1 MRYWST
7 PFAGLLGLA
16 LFAVPVSADHTS
28 EQAAPDTPA
37 KVSGAAAKAPPAY
50 NSRGLGGIH
59 HAVSTRSAE
68 AQRLFNQGL
77 ALCFAF
83 NHEEAVRSFERAL
96 KADSKLAMAHW
107 GIAYALGPNINL
119 ATDSVRSARAYAEI
133 QHAQKLASTASSAER
148 DWIAAMATRYA
159 ASPMAD
165 RVPLEL
171 AFRAA
176 MRRLHDRYPADPDA
190 AAIYAESIMDLS
202 PWDYWL
208 PSGAPKPDTEELLAV
223 LEAVLA
229 KHPDHTGA
237 NHYYIH
243 AIEASPHPERAAAAA
258 ARLAKLAPD
267 AGHLVHMPSH
277 IQHRMGDYVAA
288 AEANIKAARVDS
300 AYVARHQVE
309 GVYPMM
315 YWNHNHD
322 FAAAAL
328 MQLGRYQ
335 EAMKHAAF
343 TQKNATEMAPMMPMI
358 EAFAARPYEIMVAF
372 RRWDDILA
380 SPEPAPVMV
389 TSRLTWRFAR
399 GAAHAA
405 KGQLDA
411 ARVDLDSLNA
421 GIARLAPDYPM
432 GTNMAVGV
440 MPVSRA
446 QLAARIAR
454 AAGDLATAEREAR
467 AAVEAFDAIKYDE
480 PEEWLLPARLDLAG
494 VLLARG
500 DAPGAEAVYRDE
512 LAKHPNSAF
521 ALNGL
526 AAAQRA
532 QGRADDAAAT
542 ARLLAAAWK
551 GADRPLGIEDL

>member
-1 MRYWST
+1 MRCWST
-7 PFAGLLGLA
+7 PLAGLLGLA
-16 LFAVPVSADHTS
+16 LLTAPALAHHTS
-28 EQAAPDTPA
+28 EEAVHSTRA
-37 KVSGAAAKAPPAY
+37 KASGAAAKDPAAY
-50 NSRGLGGIH
+50 DSHGLGGIH
-59 HAVSTRSAE
+59 HKVSTRSAE
-68 AQRLFNQGL
+68 AQRLFDQGL

-96 KADSKLAMAHW
+96 EADPKLAMAHW

-119 ATDSVRSARAYAEI
+119 ATDSVRSARAWGEI
-133 QHAQKLASTASSAER
+133 RQALKPGASASTTER
-148 DWIAAMATRYA
+148 DWIAAMATRFA
-159 ASPMAD
+159 ASPTAD

-176 MRRLHDRYPADPDA
+176 MRTLHAKYPDDPDA
-190 AAIYAESIMDLS
+190 AVIYAESIMDLS

-208 PSGAPKPDTEELLAV
+208 PSGAPKPDTEELLTV
-223 LEAVLA
+223 LETVLA

-277 IQHRMGDYVAA
+277 IQHRMGDYVAS
-288 AEANIKAARVDS
+288 AEANLKAARVDS

-309 GVYPMM
+309 GVYPLM

-322 FAAAAL
+322 FAAASL
-328 MQLGRYQ
+328 VQLGRYQ
-335 EAMKHAAF
+335 EAMNHAAF
-343 TQKNATEMAPMMPMI
+343 TQRNATEMAPMMTMI

-372 RRWDDILA
+372 RRWDEILA

-399 GAAHAA
+399 GAAHVG

-454 AAGDLATAEREAR
+454 AAGDFATAEQEAR
-467 AAVEAFDAIKYDE
+467 AAVRGFDAIKYDE

-500 DAPGAEAVYRDE
+500 DATSAEAVYREE
-512 LAKHPNSAF
+512 LARHPKSAF

-532 QGRADDAAAT
+532 QGRTSDAAAT
-542 ARLLAAAWK
+542 AKLLAAAWK
-551 GADRPLGIEDL
+551 NADRPLGGEDL

>member
-7 PFAGLLGLA
+7 PLAGLLGLA
-16 LFAVPVSADHTS
+16 LFSAHALADHTS
-28 EQAAPDTPA
+28 EQPAHATPA
-37 KVSGAAAKAPPAY
+37 NASGAAAQVAPAY
-50 NSRGLGGIH
+50 DSRGLGGIH
-59 HAVSTRSAE
+59 HTVSTRRAE
-68 AQRLFNQGL
+68 AQRLFDQGL

-96 KADSKLAMAHW
+96 KADPKLAMAHW

-119 ATDSVRSARAYAEI
+119 ATDSVRASRAYAEI
-133 QHAQKLASTASSAER
+133 QQAQKLASMASAAER
-148 DWIAAMATRYA
+148 DWIAAMASRYA
-159 ASPMAD
+159 ANPMAD

-176 MRRLHDRYPADPDA
+176 MRALHAKYPGDPNA
-190 AAIYAESIMDLS
+190 AVIYAESIMDLS

-208 PSGAPKPDTEELLAV
+208 PSGAPKPDTEELLTV

-277 IQHRMGDYVAA
+277 IQHRMGDYVAS

-328 MQLGRYQ
+328 MQLGQY
-335 EAMKHAAF
+335 EAAMKHAAF

-372 RRWDDILA
+372 RRWDEILA

-411 ARVDLDSLNA
+411 ARVDLDSLSA

-454 AAGDLATAEREAR
+454 VAGDLATAEREAR
-467 AAVEAFDAIKYDE
+467 AAVVVFDAIKYDE

-500 DAPGAEAVYRDE
+500 NAPGAEAVYREE
-512 LAKHPNSAF
+512 LARHPKSAF

-532 QGRADDAAAT
+532 QGRTSDAAAT
-542 ARLLAAAWK
+542 AKLLAAAWK
-551 GADRPLGIEDL
+551 NADRPLGGEDL